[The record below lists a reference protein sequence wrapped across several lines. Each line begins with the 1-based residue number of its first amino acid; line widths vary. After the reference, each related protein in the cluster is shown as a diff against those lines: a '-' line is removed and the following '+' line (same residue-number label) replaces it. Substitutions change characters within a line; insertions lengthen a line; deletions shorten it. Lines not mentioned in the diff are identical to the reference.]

1 MDLDTFVVGKTFFY
15 KGASEL
21 ELGSVAVPSGR
32 LRIRD
37 PFFPHPGPDD
47 GCLLIVAPGTY
58 RVWVTLVE
66 IPALHDETE
75 LETREAYLS
84 IGLNDRT
91 PTGLDY
97 ADALLPSPRPSFGAM
112 TGTDSGN
119 IAVFDDTLTDI
130 DRQQLSD
137 ELDAHH
143 PLPELYA
150 NIAVGDR
157 NIVCSH
163 SGYGDG
169 AFNILLTYDLTGP
182 IAIHIDFGIFDTD
195 EDNEDDDG

>member
-1 MDLDTFVVGKTFFY
+1 MS
-15 KGASEL
+15 ASARLIARLTTDVTARVKHRIGTKRGIERFSHPETGNEIDSATRL
-21 ELGSVAVPSGR
+21 PLGR
-32 LRIRD
+32 KRD
-37 PFFPHPGPDD
+37 IGE
-47 GCLLIVAPGTY
+47 G
-58 RVWVTLVE
+58 
-66 IPALHDETE
+66 
-75 LETREAYLS
+75 YLS

-119 IAVFDDTLTDI
+119 IAIFDDTLTDI

-137 ELDAHH
+137 KLDAHH

-157 NIVCSH
+157 NIVRSH

-169 AFNILLTYDLTGP
+169 ALNILLTYDVTGP

-195 EDNEDDDG
+195 EDNEHDDG